1 MPPPQATIACRRLV
15 SPKHKAGLP
24 RKFYRPRDHEVSPFF
39 KVVRERFDE
48 FERIYPER
56 FQQRYGYWRPVIRAS
71 IDKFLKCGD
80 LKEGFA
86 RVKCKDCGEE
96 YFVAFSCRQRSC
108 CPSCDQKRALLLGLR
123 LREEVLA
130 EVPHLQW
137 VFTIPK
143 RLRVYFRYDRKLLGK
158 LCRAA
163 YDTVCD
169 VYKLELDGD
178 CGVPAMVGA
187 VQTFGDLIHWHS
199 HIHAIVPEGVFTDT
213 GHFVHI
219 PDIWRH
225 RAADIWQERVFDLLL
240 DEFKI
245 DLDTAANMRAWRHSG
260 FNVDHSVRIEAGDNA
275 GMQRLVEY
283 ISRCPFSLA
292 RMVTLNAE
300 GKIVYRASKGKC
312 FPFPHTGDPV
322 LPERCTPPIQTL
334 MAGIPRNFE
343 VFDPLDFLAEV
354 TQHIPNKGEHQIR
367 YYGFYSN
374 KKRGMQEK
382 KVAPAAGQPEPD
394 TTYRRKCRMTW
405 AALIKCVYE
414 VDPLKCP
421 KCGGEMRIV
430 SFIEQEL
437 VVEKILRHC
446 GLWKEQAPHPP
457 PEEKPPP
464 EVKESVLDYGFF
476 EKTCA

>member
-1 MPPPQATIACRRLV
+1 MPSAAIACRSPTV
-15 SPKHKAGLP
+15 SGRKPVTTP
-24 RKFYRPRDHEVSPFF
+24 KFYRPRDHAASPFF
-39 KVVRERFDE
+39 KIVRERFDE
-48 FERIYPER
+48 FERVYPER
-56 FQQRYGYWRPVIRAS
+56 FQQRYGYWRPVIRSS
-71 IDKFLKCGD
+71 IDKFIKCGD

-96 YFVAFSCRQRSC
+96 FFVAFSCRQRSC
-108 CPSCDQKRALLLGLR
+108 CPSCDQKRALLLAYR
-123 LREEVLA
+123 LKDEVLA
-130 EVPHLQW
+130 DVPHLQW

-143 RLRVYFRYDRKLLGK
+143 RLRVYFRYDRSLLGK

-163 YDTVCD
+163 YDTVCA
-169 VYKLELDGD
+169 VYGLEIDGD

-219 PDIWRH
+219 PDIWKH
-225 RAADIWQERVFDLLL
+225 RAAEIWQEKVFDLLL
-240 DEFKI
+240 DACKI
-245 DLDTAANMRAWRHSG
+245 DLETAANMRGWRHSG
-260 FNVDHSVRIEAGDNA
+260 FNVDQSVRIEARDYA

-283 ISRCPFSLA
+283 ISRCPFSIA
-292 RMVTLNAE
+292 RMVALNAD
-300 GKIVYRASKGKC
+300 GRTVYRASKGKC
-312 FPFPHTGDPV
+312 FPFPRTGDPV
-322 LPERCTPPIQTL
+322 LPEREIAPIQTL

-374 KKRGMQEK
+374 KKRGMRRDK
-382 KVAPAAGQPEPD
+382 SAAAVPGQPEPD
-394 TTYRRKCRMTW
+394 TAFRRKCRMTW

-421 KCGGEMRIV
+421 KCGGEMRII
-430 SFIEQEL
+430 SFIDED
-437 VVEKILRHC
+437 VIIRKILKHC
-446 GLWKEQAPHPP
+446 GLWKEQAPRPP

-464 EVKESVLDYGFF
+464 EVEETKLDYEFF